1 MKPNKTSD
9 TQPDASPS
17 AEAKDRMYK
26 VQETCDLAIVF
37 IADRLSADGIDAAT
51 LRGIVVGIDTT
62 EFMTCSTQTPH
73 ELASLSLLTEMQAT
87 VIRQIEKEATEREE
101 FMRVV
106 SDAIAAVSAVDEAAQ
121 PGRGQT
127 H

>member
-26 VQETCDLAIVF
+26 VQETCDFAIVF

-62 EFMTCSTQTPH
+62 EFVACSTQAPH
-73 ELASLSLLTEMQAT
+73 DLARLSLLTELQSA
-87 VIRQIEKEATEREE
+87 VIRDIEKAAMEREE
-101 FMRVV
+101 YETAPR
-106 SDAIAAVSAVDEAAQ
+106 DIA
-121 PGRGQT
+121 P
-127 H
+127 